1 MYKNFFGF
9 RERPF
14 QLIPNPAYLYLS
26 PSHEEALAH
35 LSYAISQGDG
45 FVEII
50 GEVGTGKTTLCRA
63 FLENLDENV
72 EAAYIFN
79 PKLNSRQLLKAIN
92 KEFAIDAQ
100 ADEVNDLIAALNTFL
115 MEKKAEGKRVI
126 LLIDEA
132 QNLSKPVLEQIRLL
146 SNLETTT
153 SKLLQIILV
162 GQPELGAMLDSY
174 ELRQLG
180 QRITLS
186 CSLEPLNLRY
196 TREYIQHRIRI
207 ASKRQG
213 VKFTRGAYR
222 SIYRYSSGYPRLIN
236 IACDRALLTAFS
248 LNRHRINGSIARS
261 AVRELA
267 SRGDVR
273 RFGLYDG
280 RKGILFVGL
289 LLLAFFVFIFY
300 QPGELNLHSLF
311 RTAESSR
318 TDRAAPG
325 PGLEGDPQGTQPRL
339 ESGRRGVRADL
350 ETTRPGVKTV
360 RDLRLFLGDMDPNSS
375 RHVALMAGMDLWHKG
390 ADINY
395 SLDNMQDDWTFF
407 RIASKQ
413 NGFLIQRVRGD
424 LDLLRRLNLPAI
436 MEFYL
441 AGGLAPRYLALKRI
455 DNGEMIFTT
464 GEGDALINVD
474 LSDIASCWSGVA
486 YILWKDFRNFTGTI
500 PANAPGDSII
510 ALKLLLSEI
519 GVQGIEINPFYDER
533 TKGAIKDIQESHG
546 LPADG
551 VVDPLTK
558 IVIYNE
564 DKSLG
569 IPHLMN

>member
-26 PSHEEALAH
+26 ASHEEALAH

-79 PKLNSRQLLKAIN
+79 PKLNSRQLLKAIS
-92 KEFAIDAQ
+92 KEFGIDSQ
-100 ADEVNDLIAALNTFL
+100 ADDINDLIEALNLFL
-115 MEKKAEGKRVI
+115 IEKKAEGKRVI

-132 QNLSKPVLEQIRLL
+132 QNLSRPVLEQIRLL

-162 GQPELGAMLDSY
+162 GQPELGAMLDTY

-186 CSLEPLNLRY
+186 CSLEPLNLRD

-207 ASKRQG
+207 ASKRSG
-213 VKFTRGAYR
+213 VKFTRAAFR
-222 SIYRYSSGYPRLIN
+222 SIYRYSGGYPRLIN

-248 LNRHRINGSIARS
+248 LNRHRISGGITRS

-273 RFGLYDG
+273 RFNLYDG
-280 RKGILFVGL
+280 RKGLLFVGL
-289 LLLAFFVFIFY
+289 LLVAFFVFIFY
-300 QPGELNLHSLF
+300 QPGELNITSLF
-311 RTAESSR
+311 RTAESKR
-318 TDRAAPG
+318 PERAIPG
-325 PGLEGDPQGTQPRL
+325 QGGYPKGTPARWG
-339 ESGRRGVRADL
+339 SGPKRNGPDL
-350 ETTRPGVKTV
+350 GTPPGVKAV
-360 RDLRLFLGDMDPNSS
+360 SDLRFFLGDMDPSSS
-375 RHVALMAGMDLWHKG
+375 RHVALKAGMDLWHKG
-390 ADINY
+390 SVINY

-424 LDLLRRLNLPAI
+424 FDLLRRLNLPAI

-441 AGGLAPRYLALKRI
+441 AGGLAPRYLTLNRME
-455 DNGEMIFTT
+455 NGEMIFSI
-464 GEGDALINVD
+464 GEADALIKVD
-474 LSDIASCWSGVA
+474 LREITSYWSGVA
-486 YILWKDFRNFTGTI
+486 YILWKNFLNFTGTI

-510 ALKLLLSEI
+510 ALKLLLTEI
-519 GVQGIEINPFYDER
+519 GVEGIEVNPFYDDR
-533 TKGAIKDIQESHG
+533 TKNAIKDIQESHG

-551 VVDPLTK
+551 VVGPLTK
-558 IVIYNE
+558 MVIYNE
-564 DKSLG
+564 KKSLE
-569 IPHLMN
+569 IPHLIN